1 MAGRRKENEAGSSNK
16 LRGDVLRVLGVLK
29 VATADQIQRICSP
42 HLTYRHTD
50 KDTPSER
57 KTARTA
63 SHGGA
68 LSDLRAHGLAED
80 GGKTSTGE
88 TLRNLT
94 AKGLEAA
101 AYALGRPEREMGS
114 AARGAGATGAAHP
127 MSVNETVIALLRPKP
142 DLALLTDEPA
152 EARAAAQA
160 AVEAPAGVGT
170 IDSFATEV
178 VLPFAGT
185 WTTPGRAA
193 VHADIVLTAP
203 EDGIPL
209 LFIEVDNCH
218 ESPQKIAAKFHGY
231 QRFFQR
237 TVKDTDGH
245 QRPMW
250 RTRWWTPEHWHGDEE
265 PHPPVLLVFNRIGK
279 RNPDLVMRKVAELTS
294 HIWQGQAH
302 RAGHHT
308 YDGSIPIV
316 ATGLNLLREHGPAG
330 LAFQRIGRPDFQS
343 LTDAIGNPRREA
355 AVARARAAEA
365 RAEAQRTAGREAR
378 RPSCADCEVAFT
390 DERWHE
396 SELTGWGKDDYP
408 HLCAACKRQAVTADE
423 LEHEQQRAREVDS
436 EEARA
441 LEELHRQADQEAEAH
456 RKARRFPF
464 PWRPHP

>member
-1 MAGRRKENEAGSSNK
+1 MAGRRKANKAGSSNR
-16 LRGDVLRVLGVLK
+16 LRGDVLGVLGVLK
-29 VATADQIQRICSP
+29 VATTDQIQRICSP
-42 HLTYRHTD
+42 HQTYRHTG

-63 SHGGA
+63 AHGGA
-68 LSDLRAHGLAED
+68 LSDLRANGLAED
-80 GGKTSTGE
+80 GGKTGAGE

-94 AKGLEAA
+94 ANGLEAA
-101 AYALGRPEREMGS
+101 AYALGRPVREMGGT
-114 AARGAGATGAAHP
+114 ARGAGVTGAAHP
-127 MSVNETVIALLRPKP
+127 MLVNETVIALLRPKP
-142 DLALLTDEPA
+142 DLALLTGEQA
-152 EARAAAQA
+152 EAQTAARA
-160 AVEAPAGVGT
+160 AVEAPVGVGT
-170 IDSFATEV
+170 IGSYATEV

-250 RTRWWTPEHWHGDEE
+250 RTRWWTPDHRPGNER
-265 PHPPVLLVFNRIGK
+265 PHPPVLLVFHRIGK
-279 RNPDLVMRKVAELTS
+279 RNPDLVMRKVAELTTG
-294 HIWQGQAH
+294 IWQGQAH

-308 YDGSIPIV
+308 YDGCIPIV

-330 LAFQRIGRPDFQS
+330 PAFQRIGRPDFQS
-343 LTDAIGNPRREA
+343 LKDAIGNPRGEA
-355 AVARARAAEA
+355 VVARARAAEA
-365 RAEAQRTAGREAR
+365 QADAQRTAEREAR
-378 RPSCADCEVAFT
+378 RPSCAGCGAAFT
-390 DERWHE
+390 DARWHE
-396 SELTGWGKDDYP
+396 SRLTGWGKDDYP
-408 HLCAACKRQAVTADE
+408 HLCDACKNQAVTAKE
-423 LEHEQQRAREVDS
+423 REREQQWRAAAAAK
-436 EEARA
+436 EARA
-441 LEELHRQADQEAEAH
+441 LEEFHRQADEEAEAA

-464 PWRPHP
+464 PWRS